1 MGIFDKRLS
10 FKPYEYPEVL
20 KFREAIRLSR
30 WDVEEYDFDDD
41 VQDFKKRMSDKE
53 RNVVKNAMLAISQ
66 IEAANVKTF
75 WANIGNVLQKPE
87 ISMVGLTMG
96 ENECYDDKTEVLT
109 NNGYKFFKDLDAND
123 KVATYN
129 ISTKEIIFEKPSRYI
144 VKPYKGLMHH
154 YKGRCTDLMITPNH
168 SIIVEHPSS
177 HKIKIEKSS
186 NGTWGR
192 NYLSPVSGI
201 KAGNKDFTNID
212 RLKVAIQGDGSLYGT
227 APSGVANK
235 RMGVSFNLTKT
246 RKVQRLKNIL
256 DVLNIDY
263 KLSYR
268 GKATVFNFS
277 LKGVLTYEDLV
288 KIKTFDYIN
297 IEDVDY
303 NWGRSFIEELMEWD
317 GSKNGKKS
325 ASYYNSRLNAIE
337 KVACIATI
345 SNYRVTKAVNRTAEE
360 TLKCKNPASGDLYKT
375 AKDCYVLTITDSDT
389 VVYPYRNEVA
399 YDGMVY
405 CVTMSLGTVV
415 VRRNKHTIISGNCT
429 HSIAY
434 SQLLEVLGFNEDFQ
448 ELLKSPV
455 IEGRVNYLNKYLS
468 KRYEN
473 NEKFYTLSLM
483 LFTLF
488 VERVSLFS
496 QFAIIKSFRKKKNY
510 LKSIDNVVLST
521 QKDELVHS
529 QLGVYLLDIIKKENP
544 DWFNEEFY
552 DTIYKACEKA
562 FKAEKGI
569 IEWIFEKGD
578 LDFITKDQVIEFT
591 KDNFNTSLESMGLK
605 PIYKTDK
612 ELLQPLDWFNVEIY
626 AYTRNDFFNTK
637 SANYNKI
644 SVKPKDIK
652 NSIKNAKTKLVQQD
666 I

>member
-41 VQDFKKRMSDKE
+41 VQDFKKRMTDEE

-96 ENECYDDKTEVLT
+96 ENEV
-109 NNGYKFFKDLDAND
+109 
-123 KVATYN
+123 
-129 ISTKEIIFEKPSRYI
+129 
-144 VKPYKGLMHH
+144 
-154 YKGRCTDLMITPNH
+154 
-168 SIIVEHPSS
+168 
-177 HKIKIEKSS
+177 
-186 NGTWGR
+186 
-192 NYLSPVSGI
+192 
-201 KAGNKDFTNID
+201 
-212 RLKVAIQGDGSLYGT
+212 
-227 APSGVANK
+227 
-235 RMGVSFNLTKT
+235 
-246 RKVQRLKNIL
+246 
-256 DVLNIDY
+256 
-263 KLSYR
+263 
-268 GKATVFNFS
+268 
-277 LKGVLTYEDLV
+277 
-288 KIKTFDYIN
+288 
-297 IEDVDY
+297 
-303 NWGRSFIEELMEWD
+303 
-317 GSKNGKKS
+317 
-325 ASYYNSRLNAIE
+325 
-337 KVACIATI
+337 
-345 SNYRVTKAVNRTAEE
+345 
-360 TLKCKNPASGDLYKT
+360 
-375 AKDCYVLTITDSDT
+375 
-389 VVYPYRNEVA
+389 
-399 YDGMVY
+399 
-405 CVTMSLGTVV
+405 
-415 VRRNKHTIISGNCT
+415 T

-448 ELLKSPV
+448 DLLKSPV
-455 IEGRVNYLNKYLS
+455 IEGRVNYLNKYLT

-473 NEKFYTLSLM
+473 SEKYYTLSLM

-552 DTIYKACEKA
+552 ATIYQACEKA

-605 PIYKTDK
+605 PIYEVDK
-612 ELLQPLDWFNVEIY
+612 ELLHPLDWFNVEIY

-652 NSIKNAKTKLVQQD
+652 NSIKNAKAKLVQQD